1 MTNRRSFLQGMAS
14 ASGLSFLGGTGAL
27 AALGAQANAAEV
39 SGYKAIVCVFL
50 FGGQDCHDTVL
61 PFDQA
66 SYDGYAALRP
76 GLFADYAAQQGGSS
90 RDLSRLLELTP
101 TNAAQFGGRQFA
113 LPEALAPIKNL
124 FDNGNAAIIGNVG
137 PLVKPLT
144 STEFFAGVEP
154 RPKSLFSHNDQ
165 QSTWMSSAPEGEIFG
180 WGGKFADTVV
190 ASGANQNEIFTAVTM
205 SGNTVFLSGEN
216 TQQFNLNSNGPP
228 QVDGLRNFN
237 SGLLGTGA
245 NSPLAVDLLE
255 QHYKNLGTQPSNLF
269 QQDVASINKRAFESN
284 EQFSAALENAPP
296 LNTQFPQNSFS
307 GKLKSIAETINI
319 KSNLNVGRQI
329 FFVSLGGFD
338 THSNQP
344 AQITGRQA
352 MYANAIAAFFAS
364 MQEIGAENDVTLFTA
379 SDFGR
384 ALLENGDGTDHGWGG
399 HHFVIGGGVTG
410 NTIYGDIPPYEL
422 GHDQDAGNGRLIPQV
437 SVEQY
442 AATLGKWFG
451 LTDAELLAALPALTN
466 FATKDLGFMGAPA
479 V

>member
-14 ASGLSFLGGTGAL
+14 ASGLSFLGGTGVL

-50 FGGQDCHDTVL
+50 FGGQDCHDTIL

-76 GLFADYAAQQGGSS
+76 GLFADYAAQAGGSS
-90 RDLSRLLELTP
+90 RDRSRLLPLNP

-113 LPEALAPIKNL
+113 LPEALAPLKGL
-124 FDNGNAAIIGNVG
+124 FDSGDAAIVGNVG
-137 PLVKPLT
+137 PLLNPMNRAQ
-144 STEFFAGVEP
+144 FQAGIDP
-154 RPKSLFSHNDQ
+154 RPKRLFSHNDQ
-165 QSTWMSSAPEGEIFG
+165 QSNWMSSAPEGEVFG
-180 WGGKFADTVV
+180 WGGKFADTVL
-190 ASGANQNEIFTAVTM
+190 ASGANQDEVFTAVTV

-216 TQQFNLNSNGPP
+216 TQQFNLNPSGPP
-228 QVDGLRNFN
+228 QVDGLKNFD
-237 SGLLGTGA
+237 SSLLGTA
-245 NSPLAVDLLE
+245 ADSPLAVSLLE
-255 QHYKNLGTQPSNLF
+255 QHYKNLGTQRSNLF
-269 QQDVASINKRAFESN
+269 ERDVAAINKRAFESN
-284 EQFSAALENAPP
+284 EQFSTALENAPQ
-296 LNTQFPQNSFS
+296 LNTQFPQDGFS
-307 GKLKSIAETINI
+307 NRLKSIAETINI

-352 MYANAIAAFFAS
+352 RYANAIAAFHAS
-364 MQEIGAENDVTLFTA
+364 MQEIGADNDVTLFTA
-379 SDFGR
+379 SEFGR
-384 ALLENGDGTDHGWGG
+384 SLLENGDGTDHGWGG
-399 HHFVIGGGVTG
+399 HQFVVGGGVSG
-410 NTIYGDIPPYEL
+410 NTIYGDIPPYTL

-451 LTDAELLAALPALTN
+451 LTDAELLAALPVLAN
-466 FATKDLGFMGAPA
+466 FSTKDLGFMGAP
-479 V
+479 VV